1 MFQLTNIN
9 EIPDGLSKLITN
21 KLTNMRGLFSKCT
34 NLEKVNP
41 DRIKFCNKTQ
51 NVKDMSFLFNGCIK
65 LNYYL

>member
-21 KLTNMRGLFSKCT
+21 KLTNMRGLISKCT

-65 LNYYL
+65 LKYYL